1 MNLHASL
8 VQTVG
13 RITLT
18 KTQLEILEVHEFVE
32 LLVKIAADG
41 VIEYEELELLTDW
54 LNNHSESQVLAIR
67 FMFDLM
73 IAICADGKITD
84 EEIFEVQLAIERIL
98 PKEFRDRIV
107 AKRKTVYYSQPA
119 SENQLDLIEKFQ
131 RKRPVGLTRAEASEV
146 IDGLFQNPP
155 ASNRQIM
162 FLRFCNRMDLSH
174 LSKREIVDWM
184 DEFINQNPLVW
195 KAWNLFKKESSD
207 DGEQNDP
214 SFVPIGAGEKYLQK
228 IRESE
233 L

>member
-18 KTQLEILEVHEFVE
+18 KTQLEIPEVHEFVE
-32 LLVKIAADG
+32 LLIKIAADG

-54 LNNHSESQVLAIR
+54 LNNHSKSEVPAIR

-84 EEIFEVQLAIERIL
+84 EEIFDVQLAIERIL

-119 SENQLDLIEKFQ
+119 SENQ
-131 RKRPVGLTRAEASEV
+131 
-146 IDGLFQNPP
+146 
-155 ASNRQIM
+155 
-162 FLRFCNRMDLSH
+162 
-174 LSKREIVDWM
+174 
-184 DEFINQNPLVW
+184 
-195 KAWNLFKKESSD
+195 
-207 DGEQNDP
+207 
-214 SFVPIGAGEKYLQK
+214 
-228 IRESE
+228 
-233 L
+233 